1 MICRI
6 TIKHLQDLNS
16 RPEIPYL
23 ARLSFPIGSM
33 YGTFT
38 YIYHINQPNVG
49 KYTIHDSLGLEITIN
64 LAAWRRRGASLRIA
78 EIPSCAN
85 RLVSTHLIHYET
97 TSNLGC
103 VSPQFLRKLPKQCL

>member
-49 KYTIHDSLGLEITIN
+49 KYTIRDSLGLEITIN
-64 LAAWRRRGASLRIA
+64 LSA
-78 EIPSCAN
+78 
-85 RLVSTHLIHYET
+85 
-97 TSNLGC
+97 
-103 VSPQFLRKLPKQCL
+103 